1 MNSLLEW
8 SRPQSPECSARLLG
22 EVVILARRVGLL
34 VAINGPS
41 QYSKRQQRWAETML
55 GLTAGRKSNNGRQ
68 YHPS

>member
-8 SRPQSPECSARLLG
+8 RRPQSTECSARLLG

-41 QYSKRQQRWAETML
+41 
-55 GLTAGRKSNNGRQ
+55 
-68 YHPS
+68 